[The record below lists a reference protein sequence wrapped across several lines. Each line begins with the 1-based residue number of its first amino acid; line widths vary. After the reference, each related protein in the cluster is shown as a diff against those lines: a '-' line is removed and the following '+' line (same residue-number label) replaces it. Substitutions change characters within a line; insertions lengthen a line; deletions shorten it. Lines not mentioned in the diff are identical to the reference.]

1 MQLHCPICQ
10 AELSA
15 TAEDLTY
22 RPFCSQRCKLVDLH
36 NWLSGAYR
44 ISTPL
49 DPAEIG
55 DDDFKLEG
63 DDVKL
68 RS

>member
-10 AELSA
+10 AALPDTEQL
-15 TAEDLTY
+15 EY

-36 NWLSGAYR
+36 NWLTGAYR

-49 DPAEIG
+49 DPDELG
-55 DDDFKLEG
+55 DDDFKLQ
-63 DDVKL
+63 
-68 RS
+68 S

>member
-1 MQLHCPICQ
+1 MGSAVQLHCPICQ
-10 AELSA
+10 AALPDSTEELPF
-15 TAEDLTY
+15 

-49 DPAEIG
+49 DPGELG
-55 DDDFKLEG
+55 EDDFKL
-63 DDVKL
+63 